1 MERNVDEI
9 YKKLK
14 SLNKEDFEMITD
26 FLSKCYHK
34 ENKIPSNVNCSVHA
48 MIDCLSY
55 ESFKVI
61 IDMINECLKNNVEN
75 NTHKTSLKSYY
86 EFTVAK
92 YALSDCIE
100 ALKNNNAKEIIVTKE
115 DGNLIVRYKP
125 YWKK

>member
-14 SLNKEDFEMITD
+14 CLNEKDLGIITY
-26 FLSKCYHK
+26 FLSKYYHK
-34 ENKIPSNVNCSVHA
+34 ENEIPSNINRSVHA
-48 MIDCLSY
+48 MIDGLSDESLKEIMDITNKCLEY
-55 ESFKVI
+55 DFK
-61 IDMINECLKNNVEN
+61 NKA
-75 NTHKTSLKSYY
+75 HKTLNISYY

-100 ALKNNNAKEIIVTKE
+100 SLKNDGAKEIIVTKE
-115 DGNLIVRYKP
+115 DGDLIVKYKP